1 MRIILKRRDAGT
13 TKLRDLTGQRFGR
26 LTVICRANDFVCSS
40 GRKITMWHCLCDCGT
55 EKDIAS
61 TSLIN
66 RATTSCGCWNYEQM
80 CNKEIKHKKHGERDT
95 VLYQRWCGMKDRCN
109 DPKRLRYNGRGITVC
124 DEWKNDYMSFAEWSR
139 NNGFRE
145 DLTLDRID
153 NDKGYYPENC
163 RWTDITTQQ
172 NNKENNVRISFD
184 GETHTQ
190 AEWSRLTGLNRYLIH
205 DRLERGWSVYR
216 TLTTPPKEY
225 NRKR

>member
-1 MRIILKRRDAGT
+1 
-13 TKLRDLTGQRFGR
+13 
-26 LTVICRANDFVCSS
+26 
-40 GRKITMWHCLCDCGT
+40 
-55 EKDIAS
+55 
-61 TSLIN
+61 
-66 RATTSCGCWNYEQM
+66 M

-95 VLYQRWCGMKDRCN
+95 VLYQQWCGMKDRCS

-184 GETHTQ
+184 GETHT
-190 AEWSRLTGLNRYLIH
+190 
-205 DRLERGWSVYR
+205 
-216 TLTTPPKEY
+216 
-225 NRKR
+225 